1 MYSNLFR
8 PITINRLEIKNRIAY
23 PSLAL
28 IYSRDSRLN
37 DRYLNYY
44 RERARGGAGIV
55 TVGPVGVDSLGG
67 GPIALSLM
75 SDEAIPAFEK
85 ASDTIKKEGARAWV
99 QLFHAGAY
107 TYPLFIDGKAPIA
120 PSAVYSPYSKTTPRE
135 MTKEDI
141 EQVKLAF
148 WEAAKR
154 AKQAGFDGVEII
166 GSAGYLITQFL
177 SPLKN
182 KRTDE
187 YGGSLE
193 NRVRFPCELIG
204 LLRSGLGDNF
214 PLTIRMAGNDF
225 VTGSNTDVEMGA
237 IAQRYQESG
246 IDAISVTGGWH
257 ESKVPQLPME
267 LPRAGFG
274 FLALNIKAAVSVP
287 VMIANRISDPK
298 TADRVIGDGL
308 ADMVVLGRGLIA
320 DPMWPSKAKAGRA
333 DEIRPCVAC
342 SQGCTD
348 QIFSGQSVFCIANP
362 MAGFEG
368 ERKIVRTDVPK
379 KVMVIGAGVAGLE
392 AAVTLAERGHRAMV
406 YEKEDEIGGQIRL
419 ASAPPHKQELKEFVR
434 YYRAKMK
441 RHEIPLNLRTE
452 VDVALIKKVDPDYV
466 LIAEGA
472 EPASLPIQGV
482 DDPKVVSAWEVLRGK
497 FGLGEK
503 VAVVGG
509 GLVGLE
515 TALYVASKGTIT
527 PEVLYFLFA
536 NNAVPPE
543 RLKELM
549 FQGMS
554 RVTVFEM
561 LPKVGQ
567 DVGKSTKWILMG
579 NLKKYRVKVV
589 TSAVVT
595 SVQGGKVMYEKNSE
609 SEERVFDTVILAP
622 GVKSRTTLSNEIGT
636 LGIPF
641 AVIGDAVKPGKID
654 HAIHGGF
661 LAALG
666 V

>member
-1 MYSNLFR
+1 M
-8 PITINRLEIKNRIAY
+8 T
-23 PSLAL
+23 
-28 IYSRDSRLN
+28 
-37 DRYLNYY
+37 
-44 RERARGGAGIV
+44 
-55 TVGPVGVDSLGG
+55 
-67 GPIALSLM
+67 
-75 SDEAIPAFEK
+75 DEAIPAFEK
-85 ASDTIKKEGARAWV
+85 ASKTIKNEGARAWI

-107 TYPLFIDGKAPIA
+107 TYPFFINGKEPIA
-120 PSAVYSPYSKTTPRE
+120 PSAIYSQYSKTTPRE

-141 EQVKLAF
+141 EDVKRAF
-148 WEAAKR
+148 SRAAKR
-154 AKQAGFDGVEII
+154 AKLAGFDGVEII

-187 YGGSLE
+187 YGGSFE
-193 NRVRFPCELIG
+193 NRVRFPCELIA
-204 LLRSGLGDNF
+204 LLREQLGKDY

-225 VTGSNTDVEMGA
+225 VTGSNTDLEMRA
-237 IAQRYQESG
+237 IARCYEESG

-274 FLALNIKAAVSVP
+274 FLALNIKASVSVP
-287 VMIANRISDPK
+287 VMASNRITNPE
-298 TADRVIGDGL
+298 TADRLIGDGMT
-308 ADMVVLGRGLIA
+308 DMVVLGRGLIA
-320 DPMWPSKAKAGRA
+320 DPAWPNKAKEGRA

-368 ERKIVRTDVPK
+368 ERRIVKTDAPK
-379 KVMVIGAGVAGLE
+379 NVMVIGAGVAGLE
-392 AAVTLAERGHRAMV
+392 AAVTLAERGHRVAV
-406 YEKEDEIGGQIRL
+406 YEKEGEIGGQIL
-419 ASAPPHKQELKEFVR
+419 MASAPPHKQELMEFVR
-434 YYRAKMK
+434 YYRAKIE
-441 RHEIPLNLRTE
+441 RHDIGLNLHTK
-452 VDVALIKKVDPDYV
+452 VDGLLIKAVHPDYV
-466 LIAEGA
+466 MIAEGA
-472 EPASLPIQGV
+472 EPAALPIQGV
-482 DDPKVVSAWEVLRGK
+482 DDPKVVSAWEVLQGRSR
-497 FGLGEK
+497 LGEK
-503 VAVVGG
+503 VAIVGG

-515 TALYVASKGTIT
+515 TALYAASKGTIT

-549 FQGMS
+549 FTGMS

-579 NLKKYRVKVV
+579 NLKKYGVKVV

-595 SVQGGKVMYEKNSE
+595 SVSGGKVIYEKGGE
-609 SEERVFDTVILAP
+609 QGERAFDTVVLAP
-622 GVKSRTTLSNEIGT
+622 GVKSRTFLSKEMETLN
-636 LGIPF
+636 IPYT
-641 AVIGDAVKPGKID
+641 VIGDAVNPGKID

-661 LAALG
+661 LAAMD